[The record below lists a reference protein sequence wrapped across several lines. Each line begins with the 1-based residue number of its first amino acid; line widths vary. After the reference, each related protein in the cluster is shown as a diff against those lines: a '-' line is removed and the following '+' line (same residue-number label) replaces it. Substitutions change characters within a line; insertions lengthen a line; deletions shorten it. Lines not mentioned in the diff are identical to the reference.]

1 MAENPIDIF
10 LNQLRNTY
18 PDEDFMT
25 ILRIFEIQTAGDL
38 RLNFNIVRREDEA
51 VDYLLGL
58 TVDRAIQSWPRTVA
72 DAICDIVRM
81 MQVSHEEVCNWN
93 LLTLFTYNLVFEVV
107 YPDGTTDSVAPTCV
121 SFHFP
126 SDVEDGVNTLWL
138 QHLLWVIGF
147 SEPCQ
152 GYVYAEEETDGR
164 PRRWV
169 PVNVN
174 RLVPIDD
181 IEWFDPENGSPPQ
194 EHLDMIESI
203 RQQGEGNEFDFEFAQ
218 IYQPPLSLEGLRAL
232 LSQMEAE
239 AAEAEAVEAAE
250 AAPPEAA
257 APEAAAPEAAAPEAA
272 RAENDDETS
281 SSSSSSSTSS
291 STSSSSD
298 EAEQRRQQAAA
309 EEARRRRQDANLA
322 AAAAEQRRQE
332 AEAERRRQ
340 EAEAERR
347 REEANLAAAE
357 RAAAEGL
364 LQQAAAEAAAAEA
377 ETEQAAAIR
386 IQSAYRCF
394 CARRRVS
401 EARELQ
407 EAIVDFVVRP
417 PNAEERVTMAQQE
430 VNGMAIDADIRNN
443 SIVMNVQPVA
453 AAPPEAAAA
462 PPEAAAAEAEPL
474 PGSARREMTRHRR
487 PSQRRREA
495 EESQQEKK
503 RQPKKR
509 QAASSTRKG
518 KKSKGE

>member
-1 MAENPIDIF
+1 
-10 LNQLRNTY
+10 
-18 PDEDFMT
+18 MT

-38 RLNFNIVRREDEA
+38 RSLLNILRRDDEA

-58 TVDRAIQSWPRTVA
+58 TLDRAIQSWPRTVA
-72 DAICDIVRM
+72 DAICNIVRM
-81 MQVSHEEVCNWN
+81 MQVSYEEVCNWN

-107 YPDGTTDSVAPTCV
+107 YPDGTTASVATTCV

-126 SDVEDGVNTLWL
+126 SNVEDGINTLWL

-147 SEPCQ
+147 SQPCQ
-152 GYVYAEEETDGR
+152 GYVYVEEETDDR

-169 PVNVN
+169 PVNIN
-174 RLVPIDD
+174 RLVPMDD

-203 RQQGEGNEFDFEFAQ
+203 RQHGEGNEFDFQFAP
-218 IYQPPLSLEGLRAL
+218 IYQPPLSLEGLCAL

-239 AAEAEAVEAAE
+239 AAEAEAAEAAE

-257 APEAAAPEAAAPEAA
+257 EAAAPEAA

-291 STSSSSD
+291 SSSSSTSSTSSSSD

-309 EEARRRRQDANLA
+309 
-322 AAAAEQRRQE
+322 AAAEQRRQE
-332 AEAERRRQ
+332 AE
-340 EAEAERR
+340 
-347 REEANLAAAE
+347 
-357 RAAAEGL
+357 
-364 LQQAAAEAAAAEA
+364 
-377 ETEQAAAIR
+377 TEQAAAIT
-386 IQSAYRCF
+386 IQSAYRCRR
-394 CARRRVS
+394 ARRRVS

-407 EAIVDFVVRP
+407 ETIVDFVVRP
-417 PNAEERVTMAQQE
+417 PDAEERVIMDNVDNGWAHMAQQE
-430 VNGMAIDADIRNN
+430 VNGIAIDADIRNN

-462 PPEAAAAEAEPL
+462 PPEAAAAEAAGEAEPL
-474 PGSARREMTRHRR
+474 PGSARREMTRNRT
-487 PSQRRREA
+487 PSLRRREA
-495 EESQQEKK
+495 EESQQAEK

-509 QAASSTRKG
+509 QASRSTRKG
-518 KKSKGE
+518 KKSKGGE